1 MDTYDI
7 LVIFLSVFLAIF
19 LLLGIVVFTYLIQ
32 ILKQAKKVANTVE
45 SVAEN
50 VETFSYRMS
59 RVVTPVAIIKTVTD
73 YFNKHKRKDSD
84 KE

>member
-1 MDTYDI
+1 M
-7 LVIFLSVFLAIF
+7 
-19 LLLGIVVFTYLIQ
+19 
-32 ILKQAKKVANTVE
+32 KQAKKVANTVE

-50 VETFSYRMS
+50 VETFSYRIS